1 MNNQFLHLQGKV
13 YKRYVKSP
21 LSIITGYRVNPED
34 LSKRL
39 IYSLETPEKDVLY
52 IPDGEDTF
60 KADKRASV
68 DYDSEVLEVYSE
80 EEDRLFRRLNRTH
93 IENGLLVEYID
104 TLTDIDTSNEL
115 NDRELKTIAE
125 MKNLMQF
132 KKRAKEIT
140 SPHTLKRLLDML
152 NDRPKSFSTCI
163 EELMR
168 TA

>member
-1 MNNQFLHLQGKV
+1 MNNQYLHLQGKV
-13 YKRYVKSP
+13 YKRYIKST

-39 IYSLETPEKDVLY
+39 TYSLETPEKDVLY

-93 IENGLLVEYID
+93 IENGLLTEYTDPLTEID
-104 TLTDIDTSNEL
+104 TKNEIT
-115 NDRELKTIAE
+115 DRELKNIAE